1 MTVQELIDFLQR
13 VEDKNKP
20 VAFYSLYSE
29 GTRPIVDAKD
39 CNDEVVIYDY

>member
-29 GTRPIVDAKD
+29 GTKSIVDVTEY
-39 CNDEVVIYDY
+39 NDEVLLYDY